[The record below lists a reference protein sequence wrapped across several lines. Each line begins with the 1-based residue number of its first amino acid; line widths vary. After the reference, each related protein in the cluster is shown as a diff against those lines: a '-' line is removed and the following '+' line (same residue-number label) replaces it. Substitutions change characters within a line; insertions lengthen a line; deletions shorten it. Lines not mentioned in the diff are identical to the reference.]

1 MLKQFNPHRR
11 RGEILRQGCPCG
23 MGDTAAYKV
32 ASVSLVMQLATIG
45 LPKRLRAKGVTL
57 HLCENCIRKIHTKEG
72 RNVRFAMAAAVQAQ
86 LVDIRR
92 QEKGPRATR
101 A

>member
-11 RGEILRQGCPCG
+11 RGQILKQGCPCG

-45 LPKRLRAKGVTL
+45 LPRRLRAQGVTI
-57 HLCENCIRKIHTKEG
+57 HLCEDCIRKIHSKDG
-72 RNVRFAMAAAVQAQ
+72 RNVRFALAAAVQAQ

-92 QEKGPRATR
+92 QERGKHAN
-101 A
+101 